1 MDDRREKRPPCVGC
15 KHLDE
20 LPGFP
25 GTGYCKQGRG
35 RITMLSERCGAYRF
49 DADALQRSM
58 DAAEAL
64 QEGKQAGK

>member
-25 GTGYCKQGRG
+25 GTGYCKQGREQRAVNVMRGTKPKRLWAG
-35 RITMLSERCGAYRF
+35 RA
-49 DADALQRSM
+49 
-58 DAAEAL
+58 
-64 QEGKQAGK
+64 

>member
-1 MDDRREKRPPCVGC
+1 MDDRREKRLPCVGC

-35 RITMLSERCGAYRF
+35 RITLLSERCSAYRY
-49 DADALQRSM
+49 DAEALQRSM
-58 DAAEAL
+58 DELMIKSPSRGGA
-64 QEGKQAGK
+64 